1 MNIEQKIKH
10 LSNNNKLPHAVVF
23 EGADCSKALEIF
35 LKAVLCSG
43 DNKPCQVCKHCQK
56 VATKT
61 HPDVL
66 EFYPEGANKGFKID
80 TIRSIRETAHVLPNE
95 AEKKVIIL
103 HDADNISS
111 VSQNALLKILEEPP
125 AHAVFVMT
133 VKQKSHLLD
142 TIISRVSV
150 LLCDEEV
157 ENENKTDAFELLENL
172 CFGTQ
177 LDMLE
182 CTYEYLSSK
191 DKAIMLVT
199 EFIEVLRTV
208 YRVKL
213 GVQIDSEY
221 EQFLEKLTLEKILKC
236 IEIAE
241 FSRASL
247 VRNKNRKLTVNLFCV
262 KLKSVL

>member
-1 MNIEQKIKH
+1 MNFQEKIKH
-10 LSNNNKLPHAVVF
+10 LSANHKLPHAVVF
-23 EGADCSKALEIF
+23 EGNDCSGALEMF

-43 DNKPCQVCKHCQK
+43 GEKPCMVCKHCQK
-56 VATKT
+56 VATHS

-66 EFYPEGANKGFKID
+66 EFHPEGANKGFKID
-80 TIRSIRETAHVLPNE
+80 TIRSIRENAHVLPNE
-95 AEKKVIIL
+95 ADKKIIVL

-125 AHAVFVMT
+125 AHAVFVLT

-150 LLCDEEV
+150 ILCDES
-157 ENENKTDAFELLENL
+157 ENDEYSTSAFQLLENL

-177 LDMLE
+177 LDMCE

-191 DKAIMLVT
+191 DKAIMLVS
-199 EFIEVLRTV
+199 EFIDVLRTV

-213 GVQIDSEY
+213 GVLLDSEY
-221 EQFLEKLTLEKILKC
+221 EQFLEKLTLEKILNC

-241 FSRASL
+241 FARASL
-247 VRNKNRKLTVNLFCV
+247 VKNKNRKLTVNLFCV